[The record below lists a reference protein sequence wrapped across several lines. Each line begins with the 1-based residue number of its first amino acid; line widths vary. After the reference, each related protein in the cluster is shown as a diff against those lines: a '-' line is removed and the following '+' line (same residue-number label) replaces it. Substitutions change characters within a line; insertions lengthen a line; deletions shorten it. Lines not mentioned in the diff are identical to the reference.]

1 MKEYIFI
8 FLISTTFSYL
18 TFPLNVEVQEITNK
32 DNQTDIIKKLQ
43 DRKLYITM
51 NIGSEKSNV
60 KTYIV
65 LSKNELYIAGKNV
78 KNHKY
83 DESASISY
91 NCTDCSKINFNYAMY
106 KEGIFSIESFNIK
119 NGEGKEQTVNNI
131 SFILGVSSNW
141 ENPLEGEIGLHMPY
155 PGSFKD
161 YNFILNLKQANAT
174 KSYNWYLDFDNFSNG
189 GGKLVVDGFPHEL
202 NEKLYKKEKFASI
215 EAINSGYTYNWGIIF
230 DSIYYNEQT
239 FELSKDLKTSF
250 EFDFGLI
257 SAPNNVAKTLENSFF
272 NKYISKN
279 ICFRNYFG
287 VYKESFIYCKNTKE
301 FNPKEFQSIYFKSIK
316 LEIIFELDY
325 QDLFYYKDD
334 FVYFLITFKEGESL
348 WRLGEVFLKKYYIVF
363 NQDSKTMGYYQGM
376 EKEKE
381 RISESS
387 FDIKYF
393 FLIVIL
399 VLILVALI
407 VVAILFYK
415 KRGPRKTRA
424 NELDDDDFDYQAKND
439 ENENKKISLIQP
451 NIIN

>member
-1 MKEYIFI
+1 MY
-8 FLISTTFSYL
+8 
-18 TFPLNVEVQEITNK
+18 
-32 DNQTDIIKKLQ
+32 
-43 DRKLYITM
+43 
-51 NIGSEKSNV
+51 
-60 KTYIV
+60 
-65 LSKNELYIAGKNV
+65 NEGV
-78 KNHKY
+78 
-83 DESASISY
+83 
-91 NCTDCSKINFNYAMY
+91 
-106 KEGIFSIESFNIK
+106 FSIESFNIK

-131 SFILGVSSNW
+131 SFILGVNSNW
-141 ENPLEGEIGLHMPY
+141 ENPSEGEIGLHMPY
-155 PGSFKD
+155 PGSFKE

-189 GGKLVVDGFPHEL
+189 GGKLVVDGFPHDL
-202 NEKLYKKEKFASI
+202 NEKLYNKEKFAII
-215 EAINSGYTYNWGIIF
+215 EAINSGYTYNWGIVF

-239 FELSKDLKTSF
+239 SEISTFLKTSF

-257 SAPNNVAKTLENSFF
+257 SAPNDVAKALENSFF

-301 FNPKEFQSIYFKSIK
+301 FNPKEFQSIYFKSKK

-334 FVYFLITFKEGESL
+334 FVYFLITFKESDTL

-381 RISESS
+381 RVSESS

-399 VLILVALI
+399 VLILIALI
-407 VVAILFYK
+407 VVAILYYK

-451 NIIN
+451 NNIN